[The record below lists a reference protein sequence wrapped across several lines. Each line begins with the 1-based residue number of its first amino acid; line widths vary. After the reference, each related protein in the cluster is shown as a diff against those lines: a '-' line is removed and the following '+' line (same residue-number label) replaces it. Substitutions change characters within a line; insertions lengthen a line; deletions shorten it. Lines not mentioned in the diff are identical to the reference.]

1 MIPLAHITADS
12 SPASQEGWNRLGD
25 RLHAQALALI
35 ENPDRTEADLTA
47 ATVRIAAASAAWQRA
62 ATARP

>member
-1 MIPLAHITADS
+1 MIPLAYIGADR
-12 SPASQEGWNRLGD
+12 SPVSQDGWNRLGD

-35 ENPDRTEADLTA
+35 EDPDRTEADLAA

-62 ATARP
+62 TTARP